1 MKGPFFC
8 FPGFPFRVAGFKAK
22 AFAGFL
28 VFCLIPG
35 GLSLLSCQNGGRT
48 ATLWT
53 DRSDF
58 AIYADYF
65 NSVQDLYK
73 VEVRYFDSLA
83 RELTVASSYPD
94 IVAGSWLKSADTRS
108 LFLPLENFFKNR
120 SLSAEDFYP
129 RLLALGKIED
139 RQYLLPVA
147 FNIPALVFAREK
159 GNLLSSPFTIGLE
172 EIKELGGEFNA
183 EGNGTYTRMGFS
195 PAWDD
200 EFLLIAARL
209 FNIDFREA
217 APLSWNTPALDGAVD
232 YLRTWI
238 DQANGSIRQ
247 LEDFT
252 FKYFFDPPAKLVLSG
267 RILFTYM
274 ESDEFFTLAEDRRS
288 SLDFRWIAER
298 NSIPVQ
304 EDAVY
309 YGICKRGPSRKAAGA
324 FTAWFF
330 QAETQR
336 RLLELSRDK
345 RMNESFFGI
354 GGGFSA
360 LRSVTEQIFPRFYP
374 GLLGHMPPEEF
385 LSPPS
390 VLPRNWDS
398 LKDRVILPY
407 LQDAIRSGNRGFS
420 LERRIGDWSRFYR
433 E

>member
-1 MKGPFFC
+1 ML
-8 FPGFPFRVAGFKAK
+8 RITGFKIN
-22 AFAGFL
+22 AFAGIFG
-28 VFCLIPG
+28 FCLALGSFPF
-35 GLSLLSCQNGGRT
+35 LSCQNRGQT

-73 VEVRYFDSLA
+73 VDVRYFDSLA
-83 RELTVASSYPD
+83 RELTRTSAYPD
-94 IVAGSWLKSADTRS
+94 IVAGSWLKSAATRS
-108 LFLPLENFFKNR
+108 LLLPLEKLFKNR
-120 SLSAEDFYP
+120 SLQAEDFYP

-159 GNLLSSPFTIGLE
+159 GSLLSNPFTIS
-172 EIKELGGEFNA
+172 LGEMKDLGREFNA
-183 EGNGTYTRMGFS
+183 ETNGTYTRMGFS

-200 EFLLIAARL
+200 EFLFISARL

-217 APLSWNTPALDGAVD
+217 APLAWNTPALDEAVG
-232 YLRTWI
+232 YLRNWI
-238 DQANGSIRQ
+238 DEANGSIRQ

-252 FKYFFDPPAKLVLSG
+252 FKYFFEPPARLVLSG
-267 RILFTYM
+267 RILFAYM
-274 ESDEFFTLAEDRRS
+274 ESDKFFTLAEARRS
-288 SLDFRWIAER
+288 NLDFRWIAER
-298 NSIPVQ
+298 DSIPMQ

-309 YGICKRGPSRKAAGA
+309 YGICKGGPSQKAAEA
-324 FTAWFF
+324 FTGWFF

-336 RLLELSRDK
+336 QLLELSRDK
-345 RMNESFFGI
+345 RMNETFFGI

-360 LRSVTEQIFPRFYP
+360 LRPVTEQIFPRFYP

-385 LSPPS
+385 LSPPN

-398 LKDRVILPY
+398 LKNRVILPY
-407 LQDAIRSGNRGFS
+407 LHDAIRSGNDDGNGNDDGLP
-420 LERRIGDWSRFYR
+420 LERRISDWSRLYR